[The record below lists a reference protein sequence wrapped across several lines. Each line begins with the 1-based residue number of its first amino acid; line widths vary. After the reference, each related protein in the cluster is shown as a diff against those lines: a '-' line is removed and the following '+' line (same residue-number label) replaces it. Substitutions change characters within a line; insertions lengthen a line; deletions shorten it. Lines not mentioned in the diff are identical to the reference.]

1 MALIQMFV
9 VGLVIGLIARAIMPG
24 TQSLGW
30 ILTAILGIAGS
41 ALANFVG
48 GAMHFY
54 EPGQTAGW
62 IASVIGAI
70 VVLAVAGTTCGRSLK
85 ASAWQAGL
93 FVIERALF

>member
-24 TQSLGW
+24 TQKLGW
-30 ILTAILGIAGS
+30 IMTALLGVAGS

-70 VVLAVAGTTCGRSLK
+70 VVLAVVGKLSNKG
-85 ASAWQAGL
+85 
-93 FVIERALF
+93 

>member
-24 TQSLGW
+24 TQKLGW
-30 ILTAILGIAGS
+30 IMTAILGVAGS

-70 VVLAVAGTTCGRSLK
+70 FVLAVVGKLSNKG
-85 ASAWQAGL
+85 
-93 FVIERALF
+93 

>member
-9 VGLVIGLIARAIMPG
+9 VGLVMGFIARAIMPG
-24 TQSLGW
+24 TQNLGW
-30 ILTAILGIAGS
+30 IRTAILGIVGS

-70 VVLAVAGTTCGRSLK
+70 VVLAVVGKLSNKG
-85 ASAWQAGL
+85 
-93 FVIERALF
+93 

>member
-9 VGLVIGLIARAIMPG
+9 VGLDIGLIARAIMPG
-24 TQSLGW
+24 TQKLGW
-30 ILTAILGIAGS
+30 IMTAILGVAGS

-70 VVLAVAGTTCGRSLK
+70 VVLAVVGKLSNKG
-85 ASAWQAGL
+85 
-93 FVIERALF
+93 

>member
-9 VGLVIGLIARAIMPG
+9 VGLVIGFIARAIMPG
-24 TQSLGW
+24 TQKLGW
-30 ILTAILGIAGS
+30 IMTAILGIIGS

-70 VVLAVAGTTCGRSLK
+70 VVLAVVGKVSNKG
-85 ASAWQAGL
+85 
-93 FVIERALF
+93 

>member
-70 VVLAVAGTTCGRSLK
+70 VVLAVAGM
-85 ASAWQAGL
+85 L
-93 FVIERALF
+93 FKKR

>member
-24 TQSLGW
+24 TQKLGW

-48 GAMHFY
+48 GAIHFY

-70 VVLAVAGTTCGRSLK
+70 VVLAVAGK
-85 ASAWQAGL
+85 L
-93 FVIERALF
+93 FKKG

>member
-24 TQSLGW
+24 TQKLGW

-70 VVLAVAGTTCGRSLK
+70 VVLAVAGKLSNKG
-85 ASAWQAGL
+85 
-93 FVIERALF
+93 

>member
-24 TQSLGW
+24 TQKLGG
-30 ILTAILGIAGS
+30 IMTAILGVAGS

-70 VVLAVAGTTCGRSLK
+70 VVLAVVGKLSNKG
-85 ASAWQAGL
+85 
-93 FVIERALF
+93 

>member
-70 VVLAVAGTTCGRSLK
+70 VVLAVAGM
-85 ASAWQAGL
+85 L
-93 FVIERALF
+93 FKKG

>member
-30 ILTAILGIAGS
+30 IMTAILGIAGS

-70 VVLAVAGTTCGRSLK
+70 VVLAVAGM
-85 ASAWQAGL
+85 L
-93 FVIERALF
+93 FKKR

>member
-24 TQSLGW
+24 TQKLGW
-30 ILTAILGIAGS
+30 IMTAILGVAGS

-48 GAMHFY
+48 GAMHLY

-70 VVLAVAGTTCGRSLK
+70 VVLAVVGKLSNKG
-85 ASAWQAGL
+85 
-93 FVIERALF
+93 

>member
-9 VGLVIGLIARAIMPG
+9 VGLVIGFIARAIMPG
-24 TQSLGW
+24 TQKLGW
-30 ILTAILGIAGS
+30 IMTAILGIVGS

-70 VVLAVAGTTCGRSLK
+70 VLLAVVGKLSNKG
-85 ASAWQAGL
+85 
-93 FVIERALF
+93 

>member
-24 TQSLGW
+24 TQKLGW

-70 VVLAVAGTTCGRSLK
+70 VVLAVVGKLSNKG
-85 ASAWQAGL
+85 
-93 FVIERALF
+93 

>member
-62 IASVIGAI
+62 IASVIGVI
-70 VVLAVAGTTCGRSLK
+70 VVLAVAGM
-85 ASAWQAGL
+85 L
-93 FVIERALF
+93 FKKR

>member
-24 TQSLGW
+24 TQKLGW
-30 ILTAILGIAGS
+30 IMTAILGIVGS
-41 ALANFVG
+41 ALANFVD

-70 VVLAVAGTTCGRSLK
+70 VVLAVVGKLSNKG
-85 ASAWQAGL
+85 
-93 FVIERALF
+93 

>member
-9 VGLVIGLIARAIMPG
+9 VGLVIGFIARAIMPG
-24 TQSLGW
+24 TQKLGW
-30 ILTAILGIAGS
+30 IMTAVLGVVGS

-70 VVLAVAGTTCGRSLK
+70 VVLAVAGK
-85 ASAWQAGL
+85 L
-93 FVIERALF
+93 FKKG

>member
-24 TQSLGW
+24 TQKLGW

-54 EPGQTAGW
+54 EPDQTAGW

-70 VVLAVAGTTCGRSLK
+70 VVLAVAGK
-85 ASAWQAGL
+85 L
-93 FVIERALF
+93 FKKG